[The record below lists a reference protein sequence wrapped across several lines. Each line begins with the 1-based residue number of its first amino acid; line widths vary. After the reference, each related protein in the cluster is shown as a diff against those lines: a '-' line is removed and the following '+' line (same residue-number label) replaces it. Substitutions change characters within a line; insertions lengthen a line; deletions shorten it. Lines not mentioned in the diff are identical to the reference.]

1 MLARDRELLYL
12 CGASFVAVYVLLRL
26 VLPRSSQ
33 VPLLAG
39 VFVAT
44 NMFSRTG
51 LFQLFLQRLAQKK
64 LAPVPAAAGNEAFCA
79 LDAPLQRELL
89 TALRSL
95 RQYADHSR
103 ASNDRRRRLFSMML
117 WRQQKICN
125 DAGYS
130 EKLRA
135 IDSHIA
141 LNQKFFDALG
151 VAVAQHYGISY
162 RDYGALQSGKGQN
175 TSLSNYR
182 VVESLGH
189 FVRDWTDAR
198 EIGPILD
205 YVRAQLDKIVP
216 PGEEKDTVVVIPG
229 AGLGR
234 VAHEVACHRPFA
246 AVHAV
251 EYSGLMHACHL
262 YMYRDKQATEENADT
277 EEKESASDSENKKRE
292 TTSDSENRKRESTSD
307 SEKRKRE
314 STSESENGKKTSNAS
329 APSSIYPYVH
339 SCSNFLST
347 EAQLRPVDLTFAA
360 RPENLHL
367 SLADFRYF
375 SIPKQSSI
383 KNVVVV
389 SVFFLDTAENLI
401 DYFDAIQLL
410 THPLGSV
417 QNGYWIN
424 VGPLKYGSAAQAELN
439 ATEIAHVRRS
449 FSWKDL
455 DVTNSIEEPS
465 KFPNNGLV
473 GYITDLQS
481 LWQGFYGLSMWTSA
495 QTKNKRK
502 IKA

>member
-95 RQYADHSR
+95 RQYAEHSR

-162 RDYGALQSGKGQN
+162 RDYGVLQSGKGQN

-205 YVRAQLDKIVP
+205 YVKAQLDKIVP

-277 EEKESASDSENKKRE
+277 GEKESA
-292 TTSDSENRKRESTSD
+292 SDSENRKRESTS
-307 SEKRKRE
+307 ER
-314 STSESENGKKTSNAS
+314 ENGKKDPSAS
-329 APSSIYPYVH
+329 DPSSIYPYVH

>member
-44 NMFSRTG
+44 NMFSRTS

-64 LAPVPAAAGNEAFCA
+64 LAPVPAAAGNEAFSA

-95 RQYADHSR
+95 RQYAEHSR
-103 ASNDRRRRLFSMML
+103 ASNDRRCRLFSMML

-151 VAVAQHYGISY
+151 VYVAQHYGISY
-162 RDYGALQSGKGQN
+162 RDYGALESGKGQN

-205 YVRAQLDKIVP
+205 YVKAQLDKIVP
-216 PGEEKDTVVVIPG
+216 RGEEKDTVVVIPG

-234 VAHEVACHRPFA
+234 VAHELACHRPFA

-262 YMYRDKQATEENADT
+262 YMYRDKQGMKENADT
-277 EEKESASDSENKKRE
+277 EEKENAG
-292 TTSDSENRKRESTSD
+292 DSENRKRETTSG
-307 SEKRKRE
+307 
-314 STSESENGKKTSNAS
+314 SENGKKTSNAS

-375 SIPKQSSI
+375 SIPKQSSF

-502 IKA
+502 SKV

>member
-44 NMFSRTG
+44 NMFSRTS

-95 RQYADHSR
+95 RQYAEHSR

-162 RDYGALQSGKGQN
+162 RDYGALESGKGQN

-262 YMYRDKQATEENADT
+262 YMYRDKQGMKENADT
-277 EEKESASDSENKKRE
+277 EEKESTSDSENK
-292 TTSDSENRKRESTSD
+292 KRESTSD
-307 SEKRKRE
+307 SEKRKRKI
-314 STSESENGKKTSNAS
+314 TSDSENRKKTSNAS

-375 SIPKQSSI
+375 SIPKQSSF

-410 THPLGSV
+410 THPLGSG

-455 DVTNSIEEPS
+455 DVTNSIEEAS

-495 QTKNKRK
+495 HTKNKRK

>member
-51 LFQLFLQRLAQKK
+51 LFQSFLQRLAQKK

-103 ASNDRRRRLFSMML
+103 ASNDRRRRLFSMMS

-175 TSLSNYR
+175 TSSSNYR

-292 TTSDSENRKRESTSD
+292 TTSDK
-307 SEKRKRE
+307 

-401 DYFDAIQLL
+401 DYFDAIQSL
-410 THPLGSV
+410 THPSGSV

>member
-95 RQYADHSR
+95 RQYAEHSR

-162 RDYGALQSGKGQN
+162 RDYGALESGKGQN

-205 YVRAQLDKIVP
+205 YVKAQLDKIVP

-262 YMYRDKQATEENADT
+262 YMYRDKQATEENADAG
-277 EEKESASDSENKKRE
+277 EKESTGDSEN
-292 TTSDSENRKRESTSD
+292 
-307 SEKRKRE
+307 RKRE
-314 STSESENGKKTSNAS
+314 STSESENGNETSTAN

-375 SIPKQSSI
+375 SIPKQSSF

-439 ATEIAHVRRS
+439 ATEIAHVRRF

-502 IKA
+502 TKA